1 MLERKDR
8 FGRLPPEIR
17 VIIYDLLLV
26 HDGIMLVDVPIKNR
40 LAILQTCQ
48 LYYHEA
54 SYIFYGKTIL

>member
-26 HDGIMLVDVPIKNR
+26 HDGIIPVDVPIKNR